1 MEIVLGIG
9 RLLAFGAVA
18 VALIAWLCSRAFAWS
33 RRAGVVFAAIVAGYC
48 GGVAAILVIGSIDAG
63 DSLRLGG
70 VLSVAAFMSIACG
83 AILSAKRRSTQ
94 I

>member
-33 RRAGVVFAAIVAGYC
+33 RRAGVVLAAIVAGYC

-63 DSLRLGG
+63 DSRDWAESFRPPSSGSSP
-70 VLSVAAFMSIACG
+70 SV
-83 AILSAKRRSTQ
+83 
-94 I
+94 

>member
-33 RRAGVVFAAIVAGYC
+33 RRAGVVLAAIVAGYC

-70 VLSVAAFMSIACG
+70 VLSTAVFGFIAVSV
-83 AILSAKRRSTQ
+83 ILSTKRGMART
-94 I
+94 